1 MNRLVWLLI
10 IQSDFGEMR
19 TFIEDDLI
27 AKDDHI
33 EFSIGDQP
41 VQNISTGF
49 ASSLDIESANANNT
63 VS

>member
-1 MNRLVWLLI
+1 ML
-10 IQSDFGEMR
+10 

-27 AKDDHI
+27 AEDDHI

-41 VQNISTGF
+41 VQNISTGL
-49 ASSLDIESANANNT
+49 ASSLDIESANANDT

>member
-1 MNRLVWLLI
+1 ML
-10 IQSDFGEMR
+10 

-33 EFSIGDQP
+33 EFSIGDKP
-41 VQNISTGF
+41 IQNIATGF
-49 ASSLDIESANANNT
+49 TSSLDIESANANDT